1 MKTKA
6 PVSTEKYIAFNIH
19 LIRDVFVILFFLLI
33 ASFGLWIEES
43 FFTVSGVLLTVGYL
57 ALLFILPTYYVFS
70 EEKLVICHPFKR
82 REVIFWEDIRSISR
96 YGSWS
101 NPKFMGLPHYKI
113 YYRHEKEVLFLN
125 GEICKSKKTK
135 QLLQKY
141 YKGTV
146 E

>member
-6 PVSTEKYIAFNIH
+6 PARAEKYIAFNIH

-33 ASFGLWIEES
+33 ASFGLWIEEH
-43 FFTVSGVLLTVGYL
+43 FFTLSGILMAVGYL
-57 ALLFILPTYYVFS
+57 VLLFILPTYYVFS
-70 EEKLVICHPFKR
+70 SESVVICHPFKR
-82 REVIFWEDIRSISR
+82 RETIYWEDIRSINK

-125 GEICKSKKTK
+125 GEICRSRKTK
-135 QLLQKY
+135 RLLQKY

>member
-125 GEICKSKKTK
+125 GEICRSRKTK
-135 QLLQKY
+135 RLLQKY
-141 YKGTV
+141 YKGNV

>member
-33 ASFGLWIEES
+33 ASFGLWIEEP
-43 FFTVSGVLLTVGYL
+43 FFTVTGILLAVGYL
-57 ALLFILPTYYVFS
+57 LLLFILPTHYFFS

-125 GEICKSKKTK
+125 GEICRSRKTK
-135 QLLQKY
+135 RLLQKY
-141 YKGTV
+141 YKGNV